1 MTDMSAE
8 AAQDVVSGHLL
19 YIALDIALTNRLV
32 DWSDFP
38 DIGEHDWQT
47 VVRDAQNKARVFE
60 STKEQF
66 LAAYAVLAARADG
79 ESS

>member
-8 AAQDVVSGHLL
+8 TAQDIVSGHLL
-19 YIALDIALTNRLV
+19 YVALDTALTNRLV

-38 DIGEHDWQT
+38 DIGEHDWEA

-60 STKEQF
+60 STEDQF
-66 LAAYAVLAARADG
+66 KTAYAVLAARADG
-79 ESS
+79 AVA